1 MLCSQV
7 LWLTRLNLGPGG
19 TYDNS
24 DTFTS
29 GDGGEP
35 MAGDHY
41 GNIGDLLRC
50 SENIFR
56 ADGGNQAWPVL
67 NRLATLVD
75 GILKPE
81 LV

>member
-1 MLCSQV
+1 
-7 LWLTRLNLGPGG
+7 
-19 TYDNS
+19 
-24 DTFTS
+24 
-29 GDGGEP
+29 